1 VNELEETTMH
11 DDQLELLRRARTIA
25 VVGFSSNPAKPSHSA
40 PMELVRRGW
49 TVYPVN
55 PNETEIAGLRAY
67 ASLADVPEPV
77 DLVDVFRPA
86 AEAPEVARQAVAA
99 GAGAL
104 WLQLGIVSDEAR
116 AIAADA
122 GIDYVEDACA
132 GALARRADI
141 RPSGSGPAGRRN
153 S

>member
-1 VNELEETTMH
+1 MQ

-25 VVGFSSNPAKPSHSA
+25 VVGFSSNPTKPSHSA

-55 PNETEIAGLRAY
+55 PNETEIAGLQSY
-67 ASLADVPEPV
+67 PTLADVPEPV

-86 AEAPEVARQAVAA
+86 AEAAGVARQAVDA
-99 GAGAL
+99 GARGI

-116 AIAADA
+116 EIATAA
-122 GIDYVEDACA
+122 GLDYVEDACA